1 MIMIKHLSERLNAQ
15 LLRTSPEQLWMRYI
29 FALALVLALLVT
41 MHAINHQIIA
51 YSAAVTAAAA
61 ELEQL
66 HRHQRTVIGA
76 AVLVLLAKAAIIFY
90 PAHLVARAQTR
101 ALRNQSARL
110 LSTKVALKQTNARL
124 RHLANHDTL
133 TGLPNRANLIAVL
146 TERMASGTA
155 AEQTFLFIGLD
166 GFKSVNDS
174 AGHESG
180 DDLLIAVGQALHAC
194 VDDDQIVARIGGDE
208 FALMTDEPPAP
219 MLRRVMAALSDPFDV
234 RGRQLKVGASIGFL
248 VLDPDRSDPLT
259 VLADATMALQVAKN
273 DGGNRAQEFT
283 PALREAAGHLQ
294 QLQMEAPDAI
304 RNGELEPW
312 FQPQIRLIDG
322 ALHGVEVL
330 ARWRHPT
337 RGLLTPDR
345 FLPAV
350 ERAGMTVEMDLAIWQ
365 AAMVQAMKW
374 QTMDVWDPVLSLNAA
389 PTTIADPY
397 LVERFLLVLRNSGL
411 RPEQV
416 IVEVLETT
424 LIDGTGDMAA
434 MNIDSLAECGV
445 ALELDDFGTGY
456 ASLCRLTQLPLSGIK
471 LDKSLVAPLPDH
483 AADSVVRAIL
493 ALSAELGL
501 HVVAEGIEE
510 LHQAQHLQD
519 RGCTIGQGF
528 GFARP
533 MPALEFEIWLSLHA
547 SHPVTISDDRLVLIN
562 EA

>member
-1 MIMIKHLSERLNAQ
+1 MITIKNLSDRLNAQ
-15 LLRTSPEQLWMRYI
+15 VLRISPEQLWVRYI
-29 FALALVLALLVT
+29 FALTITLALLVT
-41 MHAINHQIIA
+41 MHGVNQRIIA
-51 YSAAVTAAAA
+51 HSAPIYAAA

-66 HRHQRTVIGA
+66 QRNQRTVLGA
-76 AVLVLLAKAAIIFY
+76 AVLVLLAEAMIIFY
-90 PAHLVARAQTR
+90 PAYLAVQNQIR
-101 ALRNQSARL
+101 ALRDQSMRL
-110 LSTKVALKQTNARL
+110 LSSKVASQQTNVRL
-124 RHLANHDTL
+124 LYLANHDTL
-133 TGLPNRANLIAVL
+133 TGLPNRTNLIAIL
-146 TERMASGTA
+146 TERMIRGEAE
-155 AEQTFLFIGLD
+155 EQTFLFIGLD
-166 GFKSVNDS
+166 GFKSINDS

-180 DDLLIAVGQALHAC
+180 DDLLIAVGQALRTC
-194 VDDDQIVARIGGDE
+194 VDSDQIVARIGGDE
-208 FALMTDEPPAP
+208 FAIMTDEAPGP

-234 RGRQLKVGASIGFL
+234 QGRRLKVQASIGFL
-248 VLDPDRSDPLT
+248 VLDHHRTDPMA
-259 VLADATMALQVAKN
+259 VIADATMALQVSKN
-273 DGGNRAQEFT
+273 EGGNRAQEFT
-283 PALREAAGHLQ
+283 PALREAARHAQ
-294 QLQMEAPDAI
+294 QLQMEVPDAL

-312 FQPQIRLIDG
+312 FQPQIRLTDG

-337 RGLLTPDR
+337 RGLMTPDR

-374 QTMDVWDPVLSLNAA
+374 QSMDVWDPVLSLNAA

-424 LIDGTGDMAA
+424 LIDGTGDIAA
-434 MNIDSLAECGV
+434 MNIDSLSQCGV

-510 LHQAQHLQD
+510 IHQAQHLQD

-533 MPALEFEIWLSLHA
+533 MPALEFEMWLSLHA
-547 SHPVTISDDRLVLIN
+547 SQPVTISDDRLVLIN

>member
-1 MIMIKHLSERLNAQ
+1 MITIKNLSDRLNAQ
-15 LLRTSPEQLWMRYI
+15 VLRISPEQLWVRYI
-29 FALALVLALLVT
+29 FALTITLALLVT
-41 MHAINHQIIA
+41 MHGVNQRIIA
-51 YSAAVTAAAA
+51 HSAPIYAAA

-66 HRHQRTVIGA
+66 QRNQRTVLGA
-76 AVLVLLAKAAIIFY
+76 AVLVLLAEAMIIFY
-90 PAHLVARAQTR
+90 PAYLAVQNQIR
-101 ALRNQSARL
+101 ALRDQSMRL
-110 LSTKVALKQTNARL
+110 LSSKVALQQTNVRL
-124 RHLANHDTL
+124 LYLANHDTL
-133 TGLPNRANLIAVL
+133 TGLPNRTNLIAIL
-146 TERMASGTA
+146 TERMIRGEAE
-155 AEQTFLFIGLD
+155 EQTFLFIGLD
-166 GFKSVNDS
+166 GFKSINDS

-180 DDLLIAVGQALHAC
+180 DDLLIAVGQALRTC
-194 VDDDQIVARIGGDE
+194 VDSDQIVARIGGDE
-208 FALMTDEPPAP
+208 FAIMTDEAPGP

-234 RGRQLKVGASIGFL
+234 QGRRLKVQASIGFL
-248 VLDPDRSDPLT
+248 VLDHHRTDPMA
-259 VLADATMALQVAKN
+259 VIADATMALQVAKN
-273 DGGNRAQEFT
+273 EGGNRAQEFT
-283 PALREAAGHLQ
+283 PALREAARHAQ
-294 QLQMEAPDAI
+294 QLQMEVPDAL

-312 FQPQIRLIDG
+312 FQPQIRLTDG

-337 RGLLTPDR
+337 RGLMTPDR

-374 QTMDVWDPVLSLNAA
+374 QSMDVWNPVLSLNAA
-389 PTTIADPY
+389 PTTIADRY

-424 LIDGTGDMAA
+424 LIDGTGDIAA
-434 MNIDSLAECGV
+434 MNIDSLSECGV

-510 LHQAQHLQD
+510 IHQAQHLQD

-533 MPALEFEIWLSLHA
+533 MPALEFEMWLSLHA
-547 SHPVTISDDRLVLIN
+547 SQPVTISDDRLVLIN

>member
-1 MIMIKHLSERLNAQ
+1 MITIKNLSDRLNAQ
-15 LLRTSPEQLWMRYI
+15 VLRISPEQLWVRYI
-29 FALALVLALLVT
+29 FALTITLALLVT
-41 MHAINHQIIA
+41 MHGVNQRIIA
-51 YSAAVTAAAA
+51 HSAPIYAAA

-66 HRHQRTVIGA
+66 QRNQRTVLGA
-76 AVLVLLAKAAIIFY
+76 AVLVLLAEAMIIFY
-90 PAHLVARAQTR
+90 PAYLAVQNQIR
-101 ALRNQSARL
+101 ALRDQSMRL
-110 LSTKVALKQTNARL
+110 LSSKVALQQTNVRL
-124 RHLANHDTL
+124 LYLANHDTL
-133 TGLPNRANLIAVL
+133 TGLPNRTNLIAIL
-146 TERMASGTA
+146 TERMIRGTA

-166 GFKSVNDS
+166 GFKSINDS

-180 DDLLIAVGQALHAC
+180 DDLLMAVGQALRVC

-234 RGRQLKVGASIGFL
+234 RGRRLKVKASIGFL
-248 VLDPDRSDPLT
+248 VLDHHRTDPMA
-259 VLADATMALQVAKN
+259 VIADATMALQVAKN
-273 DGGNRAQEFT
+273 KGGNRAQEFT
-283 PALREAAGHLQ
+283 PALREAARHAQ
-294 QLQMEAPDAI
+294 QLQMEVPDAL

-312 FQPQIRLIDG
+312 FQPQIRLTDG

-337 RGLLTPDR
+337 RGLMTPDR

-374 QTMDVWDPVLSLNAA
+374 QSMDVWDPVLSLNAA

-424 LIDGTGDMAA
+424 LIDGTGDIAA
-434 MNIDSLAECGV
+434 MNIDSLSECGV

-510 LHQAQHLQD
+510 IHQAQHLQD

-533 MPALEFEIWLSLHA
+533 MPALEFEMWLSLHA
-547 SHPVTISDDRLVLIN
+547 SQPVTISDDRLVLIN

>member
-1 MIMIKHLSERLNAQ
+1 MITIKNLSDRLNAQ
-15 LLRTSPEQLWMRYI
+15 VLRISPEQLWVRYI
-29 FALALVLALLVT
+29 FALTITLALLVT
-41 MHAINHQIIA
+41 MHGVNQRIIA
-51 YSAAVTAAAA
+51 HSAPIYAAA

-66 HRHQRTVIGA
+66 QRNQRTVLGA
-76 AVLVLLAKAAIIFY
+76 AVLVLLAEAMIIFY
-90 PAHLVARAQTR
+90 PAYLAVQNQIR
-101 ALRNQSARL
+101 ALRDQSMRL
-110 LSTKVALKQTNARL
+110 LSSKVALQQTNVRL
-124 RHLANHDTL
+124 LYLANHDTL
-133 TGLPNRANLIAVL
+133 TGLPNRTNLIAIL
-146 TERMASGTA
+146 TERMIRGEAE
-155 AEQTFLFIGLD
+155 EQTFLFIGLE
-166 GFKSVNDS
+166 GFKSINDS

-180 DDLLIAVGQALHAC
+180 DDLLIAVGQALRTC
-194 VDDDQIVARIGGDE
+194 VDSDQIVARIGGDE
-208 FALMTDEPPAP
+208 FAIMTDEAPGP

-234 RGRQLKVGASIGFL
+234 QGRRLKVQASIGFL
-248 VLDPDRSDPLT
+248 VLDHHRTDPMA
-259 VLADATMALQVAKN
+259 VIADATMALQVGKN
-273 DGGNRAQEFT
+273 EGGNRAQEFT
-283 PALREAAGHLQ
+283 PALREAARHAQ
-294 QLQMEAPDAI
+294 QLQMEVPDAL

-312 FQPQIRLIDG
+312 FQPQIRLTDG

-337 RGLLTPDR
+337 RGLMTPDR

-374 QTMDVWDPVLSLNAA
+374 QSMDVWDPVLSLNAA

-424 LIDGTGDMAA
+424 LIDGTGDIAA
-434 MNIDSLAECGV
+434 MNIDSLSECGV

-510 LHQAQHLQD
+510 IHQAQHLQD

-533 MPALEFEIWLSLHA
+533 MPALELEMWLSLHA
-547 SHPVTISDDRLVLIN
+547 SQPVTISDDRLVLIN

>member
-1 MIMIKHLSERLNAQ
+1 MITIKNLSDRLNAQ
-15 LLRTSPEQLWMRYI
+15 VLRISPEQLWVRYI
-29 FALALVLALLVT
+29 FALTITLALLVT
-41 MHAINHQIIA
+41 MHGVNQRIIA
-51 YSAAVTAAAA
+51 HSAPIYAAA

-66 HRHQRTVIGA
+66 QRNQRTVLGA
-76 AVLVLLAKAAIIFY
+76 AVLVLLAEAMIIFY
-90 PAHLVARAQTR
+90 PAYLAVQNQIR
-101 ALRNQSARL
+101 ALRDQSMRL
-110 LSTKVALKQTNARL
+110 LSSKVALQQTNVRL
-124 RHLANHDTL
+124 LYLANHDTL
-133 TGLPNRANLIAVL
+133 TGLPNRTNLIAIL
-146 TERMASGTA
+146 TERMIRGEAE
-155 AEQTFLFIGLD
+155 EQTFLFIGLD
-166 GFKSVNDS
+166 GFKSINDS

-180 DDLLIAVGQALHAC
+180 DDLLIAVGQALRTC
-194 VDDDQIVARIGGDE
+194 VDSDQIVARIGGDE
-208 FALMTDEPPAP
+208 FAIMTDEAPGP

-234 RGRQLKVGASIGFL
+234 QGRRLKVQASIGFL
-248 VLDPDRSDPLT
+248 VLDHHRTDPMA
-259 VLADATMALQVAKN
+259 VIADATMALQVAKN
-273 DGGNRAQEFT
+273 EGGNRAQEFT
-283 PALREAAGHLQ
+283 PALREAARHAQ
-294 QLQMEAPDAI
+294 QLQMEVPDAL

-312 FQPQIRLIDG
+312 FQPQIRLTDG

-337 RGLLTPDR
+337 RGLMTPDR

-374 QTMDVWDPVLSLNAA
+374 QSMDVWDPVLSLNAA

-424 LIDGTGDMAA
+424 LIDGTGDIAA
-434 MNIDSLAECGV
+434 MNIDSLSECGV

-510 LHQAQHLQD
+510 IHQAQHLQD

-533 MPALEFEIWLSLHA
+533 MPALEFEMWLSLHA
-547 SHPVTISDDRLVLIN
+547 SQPVTISDDRLVLIN